1 MQKPELGRTCPKPV
15 IGLCVA
21 SLLLMLLPFFARAQG
36 LPQFVLDRDWPQ
48 LPISNT
54 GEFWLTGGLGGMCMD
69 ARDHVFLL
77 NRQDVDP
84 EDLDAALL
92 APPIL
97 EMDASG
103 QVINAWGDLDLIG
116 ERLHDCHVDME
127 GNIWIVAAGTGVLQK
142 YSLQGELLLQ
152 IGESGKYDSSDGTR
166 QGQALNSD
174 TAQFFLPSSID
185 SDAQTG
191 NLYVADGELPGGNAR
206 VAVLNP
212 EGEFLFQWQLRRE
225 PGEENLTALLH
236 CLRISAD
243 GYVYACDRQADRI
256 QVFDRRGNFV
266 RYINNDF
273 EVKSSPENRLSGE
286 RGTAVV
292 LAFSNDPQQ
301 EYMYVI
307 NQNSMQIDIFNRLSG
322 QKLGSFGEGPGT
334 YPGQFILPHSIAVDS
349 QGNIII
355 AEQAGKRVQKFLKSQ
370 LDLAQD

>member
-1 MQKPELGRTCPKPV
+1 MHKPEFGETGSKTVDTLYM
-15 IGLCVA
+15 A
-21 SLLLMLLPFFARAQG
+21 SLLLILLPFYARAQE
-36 LPQFVLDRDWPQ
+36 LPHFALDKEWPQ

-97 EMDASG
+97 DMDASG
-103 QVINAWGDLDLIG
+103 QVINAWGDPDLIG
-116 ERLHDCHVDME
+116 DRLHDCHVDME

-142 YSLQGELLLQ
+142 YSLEGELLLQ
-152 IGESGKYDSSDGTR
+152 IGEKGKYDSSDGTR
-166 QGQALNSD
+166 QGQPLNSD

-185 SDAQTG
+185 TDPQTG

-206 VAVLNP
+206 VAVLNQ

-225 PGEENLTALLH
+225 PGEESLTALLH

-243 GYVYACDRQADRI
+243 GYVYICDRQADRI
-256 QVFDRRGNFV
+256 QVFDMQGNFL
-266 RYINNDF
+266 RYIENDF
-273 EVKSSPENRLSGE
+273 ELKSSADNRLSGE

-292 LAFSNDPQQ
+292 LAFSDDPQQ
-301 EYMYVI
+301 EYLYVI
-307 NQNSMQIDIFNRLSG
+307 NQNSMQVDIINRQSGEKLS
-322 QKLGSFGEGPGT
+322 SFGEGPGT

-355 AEQAGKRVQKFLKSQ
+355 AEQGGKRVQKFLKR
-370 LDLAQD
+370 

>member
-1 MQKPELGRTCPKPV
+1 
-15 IGLCVA
+15 
-21 SLLLMLLPFFARAQG
+21 
-36 LPQFVLDRDWPQ
+36 
-48 LPISNT
+48 
-54 GEFWLTGGLGGMCMD
+54 
-69 ARDHVFLL
+69 
-77 NRQDVDP
+77 
-84 EDLDAALL
+84 
-92 APPIL
+92 
-97 EMDASG
+97 
-103 QVINAWGDLDLIG
+103 
-116 ERLHDCHVDME
+116 
-127 GNIWIVAAGTGVLQK
+127 
-142 YSLQGELLLQ
+142 LQ